1 MIRQTNQGIMEE
13 ARSLLLSLDGLLGW
27 LFGLGGFLG
36 GLLWGL
42 WLGDL
47 LGDLLWGG
55 SLDGFLSGGYKI
67 KEGKSI

>member
-13 ARSLLLSLDGLLGW
+13 ARSLLSLSLGGLLGW

-47 LGDLLWGG
+47 LWGG
-55 SLDGFLSGGYKI
+55 LLGDFLDGFLSGYKI
-67 KEGKSI
+67 KEGKKR